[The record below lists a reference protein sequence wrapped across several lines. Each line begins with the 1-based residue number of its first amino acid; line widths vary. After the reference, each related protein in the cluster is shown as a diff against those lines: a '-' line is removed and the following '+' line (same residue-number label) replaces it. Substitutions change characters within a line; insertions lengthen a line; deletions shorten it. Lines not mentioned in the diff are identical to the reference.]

1 MTSFSRLRPGEA
13 LRFFSEPIYDL
24 QGFYFVEKTS
34 ATKRHM
40 KILKVIRDE
49 DRVQFRHEVQG
60 HKAVEERDHTCH
72 EAPLKSFDDA
82 LQSLSDAVVNV
93 LELGQGYKKGMKIS
107 AVTFSYTKKG
117 TRSAA
122 VTFSKDLDAT
132 NGAHRLTTPV
142 FQFDDAAEGE
152 DSGQRRQCTKKHA
165 QLLEVVIEETE
176 KYANG
181 DRQQRLLPLD
191 DADSKAEPQGGDSLP
206 FSTPPDGSDGEGAKP
221 AKKSRKKK

>member
-1 MTSFSRLRPGEA
+1 
-13 LRFFSEPIYDL
+13 
-24 QGFYFVEKTS
+24 
-34 ATKRHM
+34 M

-82 LQSLSDAVVNV
+82 LQSLSDVVVNI
-93 LELGQGYKKGMKIS
+93 LELGQGYRKGITVVS
-107 AVTFSYTKKG
+107 VSFSYTKKG

-122 VTFSKDLDAT
+122 ITFSKELDAT
-132 NGAHRLTTPV
+132 NGAHRLTTPL

-165 QLLEVVIEETE
+165 ELIDVLIVETE

-181 DRQQRLLPLD
+181 ERQQRLLPLD
-191 DADSKAEPQGGDSLP
+191 DGKSEGAEPKGGDTLRFEAP
-206 FSTPPDGSDGEGAKP
+206 AAGTDGEGAQEP
-221 AKKSRKKK
+221 AKKTRTPKAAK